1 MNNDY
6 NSEDWSR
13 LEARWQ
19 EHYRRIDEIASR
31 EATVPQAVPTRWW
44 RYVAAAVAV
53 AVVAV
58 SAVVWLRPQ
67 QPAPAAP
74 MLAMNGLEVPADPVS
89 IPADEPEAQPAQSSM
104 AAPKAQP
111 QREEVAMPSEPQ
123 EAAPAPEQEEH
134 EFALIGIPTDDS
146 YVSATIEG
154 TNLQTYVRCNSLCD
168 AREILTQTKE
178 LL

>member
-19 EHYRRIDEIASR
+19 EHYQRIDEIASR
-31 EATVPQAVPTRWW
+31 EATSLPTASTRWW

-58 SAVVWLRPQ
+58 SAVVWLRMQ

-74 MLAMNGLEVPADPVS
+74 MLAMNRLEVPADPVS
-89 IPADEPEAQPAQSSM
+89 IPADEPEAQPDQASM

-111 QREEVAMPSEPQ
+111 QQEDVAMPSEAQ
-123 EAAPAPEQEEH
+123 EAAPAPEQEPLLLFNSEADGLCLANNI
-134 EFALIGIPTDDS
+134 ELDCDDIS
-146 YVSATIEG
+146 RMIS
-154 TNLQTYVRCNSLCD
+154 D
-168 AREILTQTKE
+168 
-178 LL
+178 LLL

>member
-6 NSEDWSR
+6 KSEDWSR

-58 SAVVWLRPQ
+58 SAVVWLRMQ

-74 MLAMNGLEVPADPVS
+74 MLAMNRHEVPADPVS
-89 IPADEPEAQPAQSSM
+89 IPTDEPEVQPDQASM

-111 QREEVAMPSEPQ
+111 QREEVAMPSEAQ
-123 EAAPAPEQEEH
+123 EATPAPEQEPLLLFNSEADGLCLANNI
-134 EFALIGIPTDDS
+134 ELDCDDIS
-146 YVSATIEG
+146 RMIS
-154 TNLQTYVRCNSLCD
+154 D
-168 AREILTQTKE
+168 
-178 LL
+178 LLL

>member
-6 NSEDWSR
+6 KSEDWSR

-19 EHYRRIDEIASR
+19 EHYQRIDEIASR

-58 SAVVWLRPQ
+58 SAVVWMRPQ

-74 MLAMNGLEVPADPVS
+74 MLAMNRLEVPADPVS

-111 QREEVAMPSEPQ
+111 QREEVAMPSKPQ
-123 EAAPAPEQEEH
+123 EAAPVPEQEPLLLFNSEADGLCLANNI
-134 EFALIGIPTDDS
+134 ELDCDDIS
-146 YVSATIEG
+146 RMIS
-154 TNLQTYVRCNSLCD
+154 D
-168 AREILTQTKE
+168 
-178 LL
+178 LLL

>member
-19 EHYRRIDEIASR
+19 EHYQRIDEIASR

-58 SAVVWLRPQ
+58 SAVVWLRMQ

-74 MLAMNGLEVPADPVS
+74 MLAMNGLEVPAD
-89 IPADEPEAQPAQSSM
+89 EPKAQPAQASM

-134 EFALIGIPTDDS
+134 EFSLIGIPADDS
-146 YVSATIEG
+146 YVFATIEG

-178 LL
+178 RL

>member
-19 EHYRRIDEIASR
+19 EHYQRIDEIASR
-31 EATVPQAVPTRWW
+31 EATSLPTDSTRWW

-58 SAVVWLRPQ
+58 SAVVWLRMQ

-74 MLAMNGLEVPADPVS
+74 MLAMNRLEVPADPVS
-89 IPADEPEAQPAQSSM
+89 IPADEPEAQPDQASM
-104 AAPKAQP
+104 AAQKAQP

-123 EAAPAPEQEEH
+123 EAAPTSEQEPLLLFNSEADGLCLANNI
-134 EFALIGIPTDDS
+134 ELDCDDIS
-146 YVSATIEG
+146 RMI
-154 TNLQTYVRCNSLCD
+154 ND
-168 AREILTQTKE
+168 
-178 LL
+178 LLL

>member
-19 EHYRRIDEIASR
+19 EHYQRIDEIASR
-31 EATVPQAVPTRWW
+31 EATSLPTASTRWW

-74 MLAMNGLEVPADPVS
+74 MLAMNRLEVPADPVS

-111 QREEVAMPSEPQ
+111 QQEEVAMPSEAQ
-123 EAAPAPEQEEH
+123 EAAPAPEQEPLLLFNSEADGLCLANNI
-134 EFALIGIPTDDS
+134 ELDCDDISRMISDLLI
-146 YVSATIEG
+146 
-154 TNLQTYVRCNSLCD
+154 
-168 AREILTQTKE
+168 
-178 LL
+178 

>member
-19 EHYRRIDEIASR
+19 EHYRHIDEIASR
-31 EATVPQAVPTRWW
+31 EATVPQVVPTRWW

-58 SAVVWLRPQ
+58 SAVVWMRPQ
-67 QPAPAAP
+67 QTAPAAP
-74 MLAMNGLEVPADPVS
+74 MLAMNRLEVPADPVS

-111 QREEVAMPSEPQ
+111 QQEEVAMPSEPQ
-123 EAAPAPEQEEH
+123 EAAPAPEQEPLLLFNNEADGLCLANNI
-134 EFALIGIPTDDS
+134 ELDCDDISRMISDLLI
-146 YVSATIEG
+146 
-154 TNLQTYVRCNSLCD
+154 
-168 AREILTQTKE
+168 
-178 LL
+178 

>member
-58 SAVVWLRPQ
+58 STAVWMRPQ

-74 MLAMNGLEVPADPVS
+74 MLAMNRLEVPADPVS
-89 IPADEPEAQPAQSSM
+89 IPTDEPEAQPAQSSM

-111 QREEVAMPSEPQ
+111 QQEDVAMPSEPQ
-123 EAAPAPEQEEH
+123 EAAPAPEQEPLLLFNNEADGLCLANNI
-134 EFALIGIPTDDS
+134 ELDCDDISRMISDLLI
-146 YVSATIEG
+146 
-154 TNLQTYVRCNSLCD
+154 
-168 AREILTQTKE
+168 
-178 LL
+178 

>member
-31 EATVPQAVPTRWW
+31 EATAPPTASTRWW
-44 RYVAAAVAV
+44 RYVAAAMAV

-58 SAVVWLRPQ
+58 SAVVWMRPQ

-74 MLAMNGLEVPADPVS
+74 MLAMNRLEVPADPVS
-89 IPADEPEAQPAQSSM
+89 IPADEPEAQPARSSM

-111 QREEVAMPSEPQ
+111 QQEEEEMPSEAQ
-123 EAAPAPEQEEH
+123 EATPAPEQEPLLLFNSEADGLCLANNI
-134 EFALIGIPTDDS
+134 ELDCDDIS
-146 YVSATIEG
+146 RMIS
-154 TNLQTYVRCNSLCD
+154 D
-168 AREILTQTKE
+168 
-178 LL
+178 LLL

>member
-58 SAVVWLRPQ
+58 SAVVWMRPQ

-74 MLAMNGLEVPADPVS
+74 MLAMNRLEVPADPVS
-89 IPADEPEAQPAQSSM
+89 IPTDEPEAQPAQSSM

-111 QREEVAMPSEPQ
+111 QQEEEAMPSESQ
-123 EAAPAPEQEEH
+123 EAAPAPEQEPLLLFNNEADGLCLANNI
-134 EFALIGIPTDDS
+134 ELDCDDISRMISDLLI
-146 YVSATIEG
+146 
-154 TNLQTYVRCNSLCD
+154 
-168 AREILTQTKE
+168 
-178 LL
+178 

>member
-6 NSEDWSR
+6 KSEDWSR

-19 EHYRRIDEIASR
+19 EHYQRIDEIASR
-31 EATVPQAVPTRWW
+31 EATAPQAVPTRWW

-89 IPADEPEAQPAQSSM
+89 IPADEPETQPARSSM
-104 AAPKAQP
+104 AAQKAQP

-123 EAAPAPEQEEH
+123 KAAPAPEQEPLLLFNSEANGLCLANNI
-134 EFALIGIPTDDS
+134 ELDCDDIS
-146 YVSATIEG
+146 RMIS
-154 TNLQTYVRCNSLCD
+154 D
-168 AREILTQTKE
+168 
-178 LL
+178 LLL

>member
-19 EHYRRIDEIASR
+19 EHYQRIDEIASR

-58 SAVVWLRPQ
+58 SAAVWMRPQ

-89 IPADEPEAQPAQSSM
+89 IPTDEPEAQPAQSSM

-111 QREEVAMPSEPQ
+111 QQEEEEMPSESQ
-123 EAAPAPEQEEH
+123 EAVPAPEQEPLLLFNSEADGLCLANNI
-134 EFALIGIPTDDS
+134 ELDCDDIS
-146 YVSATIEG
+146 RMIS
-154 TNLQTYVRCNSLCD
+154 D
-168 AREILTQTKE
+168 
-178 LL
+178 LLL

>member
-19 EHYRRIDEIASR
+19 EHYQRIDEIARR
-31 EATVPQAVPTRWW
+31 EATVSQAVPTHWW

-58 SAVVWLRPQ
+58 SAVVWLRMQ
-67 QPAPAAP
+67 TQPVPAAP
-74 MLAMNGLEVPADPVS
+74 MLAMNRLEVPADPVS
-89 IPADEPEAQPAQSSM
+89 IPTDEPEAQRAQSSM

-111 QREEVAMPSEPQ
+111 QQEEEEMPSESQ
-123 EAAPAPEQEEH
+123 EAAPAPEQEPLLLFNNEADGLCLANNI
-134 EFALIGIPTDDS
+134 ELDCDDISRMISDLLI
-146 YVSATIEG
+146 
-154 TNLQTYVRCNSLCD
+154 
-168 AREILTQTKE
+168 
-178 LL
+178 

>member
-6 NSEDWSR
+6 KSEDWSR

-31 EATVPQAVPTRWW
+31 EATSLPTASTRWW

-58 SAVVWLRPQ
+58 SAVVWLRMQ

-74 MLAMNGLEVPADPVS
+74 MLAMNRLEVPADPVS
-89 IPADEPEAQPAQSSM
+89 ISADEPEAQPAQSSM

-111 QREEVAMPSEPQ
+111 QQEEVEMPSEPQ
-123 EAAPAPEQEEH
+123 EAAPAPEQEPLLLFNNEADGLCLANNI
-134 EFALIGIPTDDS
+134 ELDCDDISRMISDLLI
-146 YVSATIEG
+146 
-154 TNLQTYVRCNSLCD
+154 
-168 AREILTQTKE
+168 
-178 LL
+178 

>member
-19 EHYRRIDEIASR
+19 EHYQRIDEIASR

-58 SAVVWLRPQ
+58 SAVVWMRPQ

-74 MLAMNGLEVPADPVS
+74 MLAMNRLEVPADPVS
-89 IPADEPEAQPAQSSM
+89 IPADEPEAQPARASM

-123 EAAPAPEQEEH
+123 EAAPPPEQEPLLLFNSEADGLCLANNI
-134 EFALIGIPTDDS
+134 ELDCDDISRMISDLLI
-146 YVSATIEG
+146 
-154 TNLQTYVRCNSLCD
+154 
-168 AREILTQTKE
+168 
-178 LL
+178 

>member
-13 LEARWQ
+13 LEVRWQ
-19 EHYRRIDEIASR
+19 EHYQRIDEIASR
-31 EATVPQAVPTRWW
+31 EATAPPTVPTRWW

-58 SAVVWLRPQ
+58 SAVVWMRPQ

-74 MLAMNGLEVPADPVS
+74 MLAMNRLEVPADPVS
-89 IPADEPEAQPAQSSM
+89 IPTDEPEAQPAQASM

-111 QREEVAMPSEPQ
+111 QREEVAMPSESQ
-123 EAAPAPEQEEH
+123 EAAPTPEQEPLLLFNNEADGLCLANNI
-134 EFALIGIPTDDS
+134 ELDCDDISRMISDLLI
-146 YVSATIEG
+146 
-154 TNLQTYVRCNSLCD
+154 
-168 AREILTQTKE
+168 
-178 LL
+178 

>member
-58 SAVVWLRPQ
+58 SAVVWMRPQ

-89 IPADEPEAQPAQSSM
+89 IPTDEPEAQPAQSSM

-111 QREEVAMPSEPQ
+111 QQEEVEMPSESQ
-123 EAAPAPEQEEH
+123 EAAPAPEQEPLLLFNNEADGLCLANNI
-134 EFALIGIPTDDS
+134 ELDCDDISRMISDLLI
-146 YVSATIEG
+146 
-154 TNLQTYVRCNSLCD
+154 
-168 AREILTQTKE
+168 
-178 LL
+178 

>member
-6 NSEDWSR
+6 KSEDWSR

-19 EHYRRIDEIASR
+19 EHYQRIDEIASR

-58 SAVVWLRPQ
+58 SAVVWMRPQ

-74 MLAMNGLEVPADPVS
+74 MLAMNRLEVPADPVS

-111 QREEVAMPSEPQ
+111 QQEEEEMPSESQ
-123 EAAPAPEQEEH
+123 EAAPAPEQEPLLLFNNEADGLCLANNI
-134 EFALIGIPTDDS
+134 ELDCDDISRMISDLLI
-146 YVSATIEG
+146 
-154 TNLQTYVRCNSLCD
+154 
-168 AREILTQTKE
+168 
-178 LL
+178 